1 MIKNTEAGVTQMKL
15 LLAIVNNDDAHFV
28 NTSLTSEGFHITKI
42 SSTGGFL
49 MNGNSTFIL
58 GVEENDV
65 DRAIEIIKTHSKKRE
80 MSVPMSA
87 PGNINLFGTANAHVS
102 VGGATV
108 FIIDIEKYLRF

>member
-1 MIKNTEAGVTQMKL
+1 MKL

-65 DRAIEIIKTHSKKRE
+65 DRALEIIKTHSKKRE

-87 PGNINLFGTANAHVS
+87 PGNINLFGTAQAHVS

-108 FIIDIEKYLRF
+108 FIVDVEKYLRF

>member
-1 MIKNTEAGVTQMKL
+1 MKL

-58 GVEENDV
+58 GVEEKDV
-65 DRAIEIIKTHSKKRE
+65 DRALEIIKTHSKKRE
-80 MSVPMSA
+80 KNVPISVP
-87 PGNINLFGTANAHVS
+87 GNVSIFGASQAHVS

-108 FIIDIEKYLRF
+108 FIVDVEKYLRF